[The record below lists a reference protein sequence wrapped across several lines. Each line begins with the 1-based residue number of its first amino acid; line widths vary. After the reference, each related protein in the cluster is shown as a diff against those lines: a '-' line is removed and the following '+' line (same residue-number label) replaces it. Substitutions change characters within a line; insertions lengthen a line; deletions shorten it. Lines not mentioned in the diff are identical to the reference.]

1 MRHLMLSATALAI
14 LTGCASVTPTETG
27 LALVTANCSGCHAVG
42 PAGSS
47 PNPEAPP
54 FRELKQR
61 YPVAFL
67 AEALAEG
74 IATGH
79 PGMPEFVLQPDEINA
94 VIAYLETL

>member
-1 MRHLMLSATALAI
+1 MRQILLSATAFAVLA
-14 LTGCASVTPTETG
+14 GCATVVPEETG
-27 LALVTANCSGCHAVG
+27 LALVTANCAGCHAVG
-42 PAGSS
+42 PAGVS
-47 PNPEAPP
+47 PHPDAPP
-54 FRELKQR
+54 FRELGER

-79 PGMPEFVLQPDEINA
+79 PGMPEFVLQPDEISA

>member
-1 MRHLMLSATALAI
+1 MRQILLSATALAM
-14 LTGCASVTPTETG
+14 LAGCASVTPADTG
-27 LALVTANCSGCHAVG
+27 EALVRANCSGCHAVG
-42 PAGSS
+42 PVGLS

-67 AEALAEG
+67 GEALAEG

-79 PGMPEFVLQPDEINA
+79 PGMPEFVLQPDDINA

>member
-1 MRHLMLSATALAI
+1 MRQVLFSAAALA
-14 LTGCASVTPTETG
+14 LLAGCASVTPTATG
-27 LALVTANCSGCHAVG
+27 LSLVTANCAGCHAVG
-42 PAGSS
+42 PAGPS
-47 PNPEAPP
+47 PHPEAPP
-54 FRELKQR
+54 FRELKER

-79 PGMPEFVLQPDEINA
+79 PAMPEFVLQPDEINA